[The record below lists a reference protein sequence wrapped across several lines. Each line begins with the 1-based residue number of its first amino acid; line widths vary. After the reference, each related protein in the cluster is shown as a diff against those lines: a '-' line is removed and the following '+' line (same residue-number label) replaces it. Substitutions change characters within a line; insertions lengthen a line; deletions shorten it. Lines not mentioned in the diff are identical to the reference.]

1 MKYTRRFE
9 KKAEQRQSAVP
20 DRGLAKKVLA
30 AVTAFSVMGQPFAAL
45 ASTVTRVPGAAGG
58 DIPFDNGRADIYA
71 EQLVNNNQIAVNRF
85 DQFQISAGDIANMY
99 FKTGKEETIT
109 AGTLVNF
116 VNNHIDVSGTVN
128 AIKDNAIGGDLFFL
142 SSSGMAVSN
151 TGVINAGALTVMTPT
166 QDFMKEILGDELHDF
181 HTDTFS
187 EQWDHISSME
197 IPINASGTI
206 TVEGKVYAPDSI
218 RMKSAHIQV
227 GNRENTG
234 VDQTALLQTGTID
247 FSDLVNTGNVQAG
260 LEGDLTVEKNGSGDI
275 VLSAIAT
282 ERNEKDE
289 SFDASTTDNNMV
301 NASVFSSGTLS
312 AAGDVDITA
321 VASSGEEYEKYFTD
335 ESGTT
340 ADDVA
345 VWGQIVKTKA
355 DIDISGQVTGDHI
368 NVAAESRNSFVSGG
382 MTDVPLGNINAA
394 IGLVSFNMDA
404 AYAVLGSEAA
414 VNIGSTAV
422 LTANAEETNEKKSL
436 NITADSQVNAAAGSS
451 TTAVKFMNVKH
462 SGNIPSVA
470 AAYAHTENDA
480 NVRVEGELHAKGDTN
495 IAATADTHLEAVSTD
510 STFKVGGQ

>member
-30 AVTAFSVMGQPFAAL
+30 AVTAFSVMGQPFAVL

-58 DIPFDNGRADIYA
+58 DIRFDNGKANIYA

-128 AIKDNAIGGDLFFL
+128 AIKDNAIGGNLFFL

-151 TGVINAGALTVMTPT
+151 TGVINAGSLTVMTPT

-206 TVEGKVYAPDSI
+206 TVEGKVNAPDSI

-227 GNRENTG
+227 GSRENKG
-234 VDQTALLQTGTID
+234 VGQTALLQTGTID
-247 FSDLVNTGNVQAG
+247 FSNLVNTGNVQAG
-260 LEGDLTVEKNGSGDI
+260 LEGDLTVK
-275 VLSAIAT
+275 
-282 ERNEKDE
+282 K
-289 SFDASTTDNNMV
+289 
-301 NASVFSSGTLS
+301 
-312 AAGDVDITA
+312 TA
-321 VASSGEEYEKYFTD
+321 QGISCCLPLQQKEMK
-335 ESGTT
+335 
-340 ADDVA
+340 
-345 VWGQIVKTKA
+345 KTNRS
-355 DIDISGQVTGDHI
+355 ILPRQTIIWS
-368 NVAAESRNSFVSGG
+368 
-382 MTDVPLGNINAA
+382 MPL
-394 IGLVSFNMDA
+394 
-404 AYAVLGSEAA
+404 Y
-414 VNIGSTAV
+414 
-422 LTANAEETNEKKSL
+422 
-436 NITADSQVNAAAGSS
+436 
-451 TTAVKFMNVKH
+451 
-462 SGNIPSVA
+462 SVA
-470 AAYAHTENDA
+470 APCPQRGMWISPPWPAA
-480 NVRVEGELHAKGDTN
+480 VRSTRNTLRMR
-495 IAATADTHLEAVSTD
+495 AARPLMT
-510 STFKVGGQ
+510 